1 MQDPTNLTDEELV
14 ALSIQNKLF
23 FGELVTRYERKLGA
37 YIYRIGSLPQED
49 IEDLLQ
55 NIFLRVYQNL
65 NAFNQDLQFSSWIY
79 RIAHNETMAFFRK
92 RSVRPHGH
100 LHTLSDEEMANLAS
114 ELNITKDIEARDDAT
129 VLHTCIQKLPQQ
141 YRDIV
146 VLKFFE
152 HKSYDELSDI
162 LELPPGTIATRIR
175 RAKERLRKLL
185 HQHGYE

>member
-1 MQDPTNLTDEELV
+1 MHDPTNHTDEELV
-14 ALSIQNKLF
+14 ALSIQNKLY
-23 FGELVTRYERKLGA
+23 FGELVTRYERKLGE
-37 YIYRIGSLPQED
+37 YIYRIGTLPQED

-92 RSVRPHGH
+92 KKVRPQGH
-100 LHTLSDEEMANLAS
+100 LQTLTDDEMANVAS
-114 ELNITKDIEARDDAT
+114 ELNITRDLEARDDAT

-141 YRDIV
+141 YQEIL

-162 LELPPGTIATRIR
+162 LELPQGTVAIRIR

-185 HQHGYE
+185 NEHGYE